1 MGKKAGDENMQ
12 TLITEQK
19 NGVGWI
25 RFHRPDVRNAVNLQM
40 MQELEEVLA
49 KWKSDSDVKVLVF
62 TGDERAFVSGGDLT
76 EFHRLKTADAIYP
89 VHARMGRLLDVL
101 ERLGKP
107 TIAAVGG
114 AAVGGGCEIAVSCD
128 FRFASDNAQFGFIQA
143 GLGITTGWGGGS
155 RLIRLVGRGRAL
167 ALLLTGERIDSTQAF
182 QYGLVD
188 RVVPSEQLEEE
199 VQRFAETIARTPL
212 PVIEAYMELANRVRD
227 GADPQELTEW
237 ESRTCSRLWESDEHH
252 RAVEIFLRRT
262 GRL

>member
-1 MGKKAGDENMQ
+1 MGKKTGDENMQ

-128 FRFASDNAQFGFIQA
+128 FRFASDTAKFGFIQA

-155 RLIRLVGRGRAL
+155 RLIRLVGRSRAL

-182 QYGLVD
+182 QYRLVD

-237 ESRTCSRLWESDEHH
+237 ESRTCSRLWESDVHH